1 MPIKAYKIPE
11 IQEEKISSN
20 LKLKPFCQF
29 LYQPKSSEHEEME
42 EFIPTAVCL
51 FNSNLVV
58 SYFNSNSLV
67 HYDIETQKIVNELS
81 YKIEANLS
89 ANKYL
94 IHFMSDSSLILG
106 ASSEHTKIVT

>member
-1 MPIKAYKIPE
+1 
-11 IQEEKISSN
+11 
-20 LKLKPFCQF
+20 
-29 LYQPKSSEHEEME
+29 ME

-67 HYDIETQKIVNELS
+67 NYDIETQKIAYELG

-94 IHFMSDSSLILG
+94 ID
-106 ASSEHTKIVT
+106 

>member
-1 MPIKAYKIPE
+1 
-11 IQEEKISSN
+11 
-20 LKLKPFCQF
+20 
-29 LYQPKSSEHEEME
+29 ME

-67 HYDIETQKIVNELS
+67 HYDIETQQIVNELN

-89 ANKYL
+89 ANK
-94 IHFMSDSSLILG
+94 
-106 ASSEHTKIVT
+106 